1 MLEGLED
8 QFSLLKRKLFL
19 EELNTLFDRLIVGSN
34 TYEARSKEFMS
45 CAKYHLDIL
54 NCKTMHDIVLH
65 YENNGYETHEAHEFI
80 QIALLEL
87 LKKSET
93 NG

>member
-1 MLEGLED
+1 MLKGLED

-19 EELNTLFDRLIVGSN
+19 EELNTLFNRLIISINAYDVL
-34 TYEARSKEFMS
+34 TKEFMS
-45 CAKYHLDIL
+45 CVDNHLNIL
-54 NCKTMHDIVLH
+54 NCKTMHDIVLY
-65 YENNGYETHEAHEFI
+65 YENNGYETYEAHEFI